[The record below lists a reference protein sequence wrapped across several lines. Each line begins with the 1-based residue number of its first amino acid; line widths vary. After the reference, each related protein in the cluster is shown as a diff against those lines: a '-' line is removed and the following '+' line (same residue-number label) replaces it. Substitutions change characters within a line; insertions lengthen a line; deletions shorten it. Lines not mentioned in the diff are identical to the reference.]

1 MRDLVDLLAGRDGG
15 LELDRAALLLATIE
29 YPDLEIDSFVSLL
42 DSHASELG
50 ERVPASADGP
60 EFVTAANEYLFV
72 ELGFEGN
79 VTDYYNPSNSCLND
93 VLTQRTGIPI
103 TLSVVYMEIA
113 RRLSRPVTGIGLP
126 GHFIA
131 RYDDGVFSTFVDA
144 FHGGRLLDVNDC
156 FEMASSVT
164 GEALPKDPGMLAP
177 VSKAHIA
184 GRMLNNLRGIY
195 FQNRAYAKAA
205 QVLDIILG
213 AFPDSAAEY
222 RQRAILHLRMS
233 HLKGARSD
241 LERYL
246 ELAPDAPDREDVEKQ
261 LVAIRRTFAG
271 WN

>member
-1 MRDLVDLLAGRDGG
+1 MREVADLLAGRDGE

-29 YPDLEIDSFVSLL
+29 YPDLDIDSFLGLL
-42 DSHASELG
+42 DSHASELS
-50 ERVPASADGP
+50 ERIPTSAGGP
-60 EFVTAANEYLFV
+60 EFVSAANEYLFV

-126 GHFIA
+126 GHFVA
-131 RYDDGVFSTFVDA
+131 RYDDGVFATFIDA

-156 FEMASSVT
+156 FEMASNVT

-177 VSKAHIA
+177 VSKAHVV

-195 FQNRAYAKAA
+195 FQSRAYAKAA
-205 QVLDIILG
+205 RVLDVMLD

-222 RQRAILHLRMS
+222 RQRAILRLRMN
-233 HLKGARSD
+233 HLKGARED

-246 ELAPDAPDREDVEKQ
+246 DLAPDAPDKEDVQKQ
-261 LVAIRRTFAG
+261 LVAIKRTFAG